1 MRISDWSSDVCSSD
15 LEADGVAGGAE
26 IAPYEGDVAGFDG
39 DVGAGAHGE
48 AEVGLGE
55 GGGVVDAVTDHG
67 HRAALS
73 LEALDDVDLVLRQHL
88 GDDFVDADLGGD
100 GAGSPLVVAGQQHRQ
115 QTDPTELPDALRRGC
130 LAGAGDDEDR
140 T

>member
-73 LEALDDVDLVLRQHL
+73 LEADRKSVVWGESVSVRV
-88 GDDFVDADLGGD
+88 GLGG
-100 GAGSPLVVAGQQHRQ
+100 
-115 QTDPTELPDALRRGC
+115 RRIIKK
-130 LAGAGDDEDR
+130 R
-140 T
+140 KKMI

>member
-26 IAPYEGDVAGFDG
+26 ITPYEGDVAGFDG

-73 LEALDDVDLVLRQHL
+73 LEALGAVDLVLRQHL
-88 GDDFVDADLGGD
+88 AADVVDADLGGD
-100 GAGSPLVVAGQQHRQ
+100 GAGRPLVVSGQQHGPRTER
-115 QTDPTELPDALRRGC
+115 TDLT
-130 LAGAGDDEDR
+130 DR
-140 T
+140 